1 MSPFLPEG
9 TPDPRAPDVPDL
21 LRCLGKRLTV
31 DALVLFGSRA
41 RGDAFV
47 DSDWDLAVV
56 SSDFE
61 GLDPLERGL
70 AVMDCRPP
78 AAELVHLTPAELLE
92 PDLSYL
98 RAAILEE
105 GVALHDRGAFRR
117 AKRRYDERKATGEI
131 RFDGESV
138 RFEPK

>member
-1 MSPFLPEG
+1 MSPDHPEVA
-9 TPDPRAPDVPDL
+9 PDPRAPDIPEL
-21 LRCLGKRLTV
+21 LRCLGMRLTV

-61 GLDPLERGL
+61 GRDPLERGL

-105 GVALHDRGAFRR
+105 GVALLDRGAFRR

-138 RFEPK
+138 RFRPK